1 MERRDFL
8 KLASLAGL
16 GVAVGSLPFSG
27 EASAEGSAA
36 PYDGPLWVMVHCG
49 GGWDVTNLCDPKGFT
64 AATAMKPNEQMNHF
78 PESAI
83 EAVPGSASQMKYA
96 PEFDDPNQNPT
107 APIATDINGAA
118 HNKRF
123 FEKYYKDLLILNG
136 INCSTNSH
144 DVGTRVNWSGSLVEN
159 RPSFAALVAGAYGKD
174 KPMAWVVNGGYD
186 VANGVVAVTRTG
198 NIGAIQRI
206 AYPELFNPND
216 LDRPFHADEVAA
228 KMLETRNARQSAML
242 AKQKLPRIQKAMGT
256 LFTARTGQNELKK
269 LKVELDKLTAA
280 NNGQLEGGLR
290 GQAQIALAAYK
301 AGICIAANMSPPAG
315 FDTHGDNDRQQ
326 YNSRGVLLDG
336 LEFLMDQA
344 LALGVKLRVL
354 VSSDFGR
361 TPGYNDGNGK
371 DHWAITSMM
380 LMGDGIKGDRVI
392 GGTDEG
398 HNALKIDPVTL
409 ELSTS
414 GIQLKPGHIHRAL
427 RKLAGIDANPVV
439 QGFSI
444 KEEEDLPLFP
454 AV

>member
-16 GVAVGSLPFSG
+16 GVAVGSLPFSSDAG
-27 EASAEGSAA
+27 AAGGVA

-49 GGWDVTNLCDPKGFT
+49 GGWDVTNLCDPKGYT
-64 AATAMKPNEQMNHF
+64 AATEMNFLDQMNHY
-78 PESAI
+78 PQSAI
-83 EAVPGSASQMKYA
+83 EPVPGSASMMKYA
-96 PEFDDPNQNPT
+96 PEFLDPNQDPKSGIDPNGPN
-107 APIATDINGAA
+107 AT
-118 HNKRF
+118 F
-123 FEKYYKDLLILNG
+123 FKKYYKDLLIVNG

-159 RPSFAALVAGAYGKD
+159 RPSFAALVAGVYGAD

-206 AYPELFNPND
+206 AYPDLFNPD
-216 LDRPFHADEVAA
+216 DATRPFHADEVAS

-242 AKQKLPRIQKAMGT
+242 AKQKLPRIQKSMGT

-269 LKVELDKLTAA
+269 LKVELDKLTVA
-280 NNGQLEGGLR
+280 NNGQLEGGMK

-301 AGICIAANMSPPAG
+301 AGICIAANISPPAG
-315 FDTHGDNDRQQ
+315 FDTHGDNDRAQF
-326 YNSRGVLLDG
+326 NGRRLLTEG
-336 LEFLMDQA
+336 LDFLMEQA
-344 LALGVKLRVL
+344 GALGVKVRVL

-361 TPGYNDGNGK
+361 TPAYNMGNGK

-398 HNALKIDPVTL
+398 HNALKIDPATL
-409 ELSTS
+409 AVSNS
-414 GIQLKPGHIHRAL
+414 GISLKPGHIHRAL
-427 RKLAGIDANPVV
+427 RKLAGIDTSAPA
-439 QGFSI
+439 QKFTI
-444 KEEEDLPLFP
+444 KEEEDLALFP

>member
-16 GVAVGSLPFSG
+16 GVAVGSFPSG
-27 EASAEGSAA
+27 DASAESQA
-36 PYDGPLWVMVHCG
+36 PYEGPLWIMAHCG
-49 GGWDVTNLCDPKGFT
+49 GGWDVTNLCDPKGYT
-64 AATAMKPNEQMNHF
+64 SATQDKFLDQMNHY
-78 PESAI
+78 PASAI
-83 EAVPGSASQMKYA
+83 EAVPGSASQMKFA
-96 PEFDDPNQNPT
+96 PEFNGPNQDPADGIDPNGPN
-107 APIATDINGAA
+107 AT
-118 HNKRF
+118 F
-123 FEKYYKDLLILNG
+123 FKKYYKDLLILNG

-144 DVGTRVNWSGSLVEN
+144 DVGTRVNWSGSLIEN
-159 RPSFAALVAGAYGKD
+159 RPSFGALVAGIYGKD
-174 KPMAWVVNGGYD
+174 KPMSWIVNGGYD

-206 AYPELFNPND
+206 AYPDLFNPD
-216 LDRPFHADEVAA
+216 DPSRPFHADEVAQ
-228 KMLETRNARQSAML
+228 KMLAARGERQSAML
-242 AKQKLPRIQKAMGT
+242 AKQQLPRIQKAMGT

-269 LKVELDKLTAA
+269 LKIELDKIT
-280 NNGQLEGGLR
+280 NGGNLEGGLP
-290 GQAQIALAAYK
+290 GQIQIALAAYK
-301 AGICIAANMSPPAG
+301 AGICIAANVSPPAG

-326 YNSRGVLLDG
+326 YNGRRLLTEG
-336 LEFLMDQA
+336 LDYLMEQA
-344 LALGVKLRVL
+344 GALGVKVRVL

-361 TPGYNDGNGK
+361 TPAYNMGNGK

-392 GGTDEG
+392 GATDEG

-409 ELSTS
+409 QQSDA

-427 RKLAGIDANPVV
+427 RKLAGIDADPAAIKFPV
-439 QGFSI
+439 